1 MNILPS
7 LEEVKQIAAT
17 GEYNVLPVSC
27 EILSDRRGAAKT
39 QTCPA
44 PSASVSP
51 PRSRPALWRPSPT
64 GPSSAR
70 PS

>member
-27 EILSDRRGAAKT
+27 
-39 QTCPA
+39 C
-44 PSASVSP
+44 
-51 PRSRPALWRPSPT
+51 PT
-64 GPSSAR
+64 GAPPLR
-70 PS
+70 PYGC

>member
-27 EILSDRRGAAKT
+27 EILSDLGA
-39 QTCPA
+39 
-44 PSASVSP
+44 P
-51 PRSRPALWRPSPT
+51 PLRPC
-64 GPSSAR
+64 GC
-70 PS
+70 